1 MIATSA
7 TSPKRKKRLIH
18 ILKMKMKILLTYKAA
33 RSCGQENLV
42 LTYDDHEKRM
52 QTLNLKLNA

>member
-1 MIATSA
+1 M
-7 TSPKRKKRLIH
+7 KKRLIH
-18 ILKMKMKILLTYKAA
+18 ILKMKMKILFTYKDA